1 LFQFFSSAFTPADSE
16 EGIEKLEEI
25 FLSNPRMQLTESLFP
40 DEARPAPSRIIT
52 FDKETRRPT
61 QMPYVMLDPKWYQ
74 GTTDEE
80 RLQQGAPSLSLSARP
95 ILGRLWWCTSGVLEP
110 PQRC

>member
-1 LFQFFSSAFTPADSE
+1 
-16 EGIEKLEEI
+16 
-25 FLSNPRMQLTESLFP
+25 MQLTESLFP

-80 RLQQGAPSLSLSARP
+80 RLQQGAPSRSLSLLGQFSAACGGALP
-95 ILGRLWWCTSGVLEP
+95 VLTCA
-110 PQRC
+110 RRW